1 MRGHVS
7 PRREAER
14 ERNAQDRAAHD
25 FGEADV
31 PFRQAVM
38 QKMRGLDDEKRDV
51 RRLRREAHA
60 PLYRSGPGPVN
71 SRYHSGQ
78 LETAEDFEYAAVAEG
93 LQSLADDLSA
103 VIEQKRARLEEQA
116 LEVYY
121 TAEEL
126 ARDPEHA
133 DLIPLVERM
142 RQAYQNDYGRP
153 IPPRKKA

>member
-1 MRGHVS
+1 MSTKISTKKLKAEPILRKLAEMRKS
-7 PRREAER
+7 IPYIDEAPPRP
-14 ERNAQDRAAHD
+14 AHD
-25 FGEADV
+25 GRTS
-31 PFRQAVM
+31 P
-38 QKMRGLDDEKRDV
+38 LDGF
-51 RRLRREAHA
+51 
-60 PLYRSGPGPVN
+60 P
-71 SRYHSGQ
+71 

-103 VIEQKRARLEEQA
+103 VIAQKRARLEEQA

>member
-1 MRGHVS
+1 
-7 PRREAER
+7 
-14 ERNAQDRAAHD
+14 
-25 FGEADV
+25 
-31 PFRQAVM
+31 
-38 QKMRGLDDEKRDV
+38 
-51 RRLRREAHA
+51 
-60 PLYRSGPGPVN
+60 LYRSGPGPVN